1 MEFYIMAIKKS
12 SSSGIPFGNDAGRP
26 ANPGIGQLY
35 SNGQAQRLEL
45 FTSSGWNNIVQ
56 EVPGVSSISGAYL
69 ESSSS
74 NTIVIYG
81 TNFATGAVAYAIGTD
96 AVQVPASSTTF
107 NSLVQLT
114 AVFSGLSPAYEPYDI
129 KVQNPSN
136 LFGLIPDALYI
147 NNRPAWQTSAGSLG
161 TFSEEVSISV
171 TATAVDPESTAI
183 IYTLASGSNL
193 PSGITLNSSTGVISG
208 TLPNI
213 TTDTTYTF
221 TINASDGVNA
231 VVAREFSITSLAK
244 IPTESLVVAGGGGGA
259 GRHAGAGGGAGVI
272 FSLLDIIRNSS
283 HLIKVGN
290 GGLGA
295 TNNSATSPAYN
306 GETSIF
312 SSVTA
317 LGGGR
322 GGDNGTAAASGGSG
336 GGGNGGSN
344 PAGGSG
350 TAGQGNNGGTGGGSH
365 VGGGGGGAGSAGN
378 SFSGTVAGNG
388 GNGIA
393 NSITGTS
400 ITYGGGGGGGGWNGN
415 TFGFGGTGGGGAGSG
430 TNGTEG
436 DSTIGIKARSGTN
449 GLGGGGGGGGVET
462 GPNGGGGNG
471 GSGAVII
478 AYPNTY
484 PAIATIP
491 GTLTYDQPT
500 RAGYR
505 VYRFTAGTGTIT
517 F

>member
-1 MEFYIMAIKKS
+1 MAIKKS
-12 SSSGIPFGNDAGRP
+12 SGSGIPFGNNAGRP
-26 ANPGIGQLY
+26 ANAGIGQLY
-35 SNGQAQRLEL
+35 SNGEAQRLEL

-56 EVPGVSSISGAYL
+56 EVPGVSSISGSYL

-107 NSLVQLT
+107 NSIVQLT
-114 AVFSGLSPAYEPYDI
+114 AVFSGLSAAYEPYDI

-183 IYTLASGSNL
+183 IYTLAIGSTL

-208 TLPNI
+208 TLPSI

-231 VVAREFSITSLAK
+231 VVAREFSITSRAK
-244 IPTESLVVAGGGGGA
+244 IPTESLVVGGGGGGA
-259 GRHAGAGGGAGVI
+259 GRHAGGGGGAGVI
-272 FSLLDIIRNSS
+272 FSLLDIIPNSS
-283 HLIKVGN
+283 HLVKVGN

-322 GGDNGTAAASGGSG
+322 GGDNDDAATSGGSG
-336 GGGNGGSN
+336 GGGNGGGN
-344 PAGGSG
+344 PIAGSG
-350 TAGQGNNGGTGGGSH
+350 TVGQGNNGGTGGGSH
-365 VGGGGGGAGSAGN
+365 VGGGGGGAGSVGGN
-378 SFSGTVAGNG
+378 HSGQTAGNG

-400 ITYGGGGGGGGWNGN
+400 ITYGGGGGGGGWSSPNY
-415 TFGFGGTGGGGAGSG
+415 FGYGGTGGGGAGSAN
-430 TNGTEG
+430 NGTEG
-436 DSTIGIKARSGTN
+436 DSTVGVKARNGTN

-484 PAIATIP
+484 PAITTIP